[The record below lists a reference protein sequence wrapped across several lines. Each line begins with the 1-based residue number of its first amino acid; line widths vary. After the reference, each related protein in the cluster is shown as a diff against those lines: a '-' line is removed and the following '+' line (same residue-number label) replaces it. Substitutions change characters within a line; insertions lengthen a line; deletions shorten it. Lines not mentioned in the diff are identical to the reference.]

1 MRILHFLTNIYTGGA
16 EKFCV
21 DICNTQA
28 EISDNEIYLCVL
40 ERISENQTLAKML
53 SSKVKLISLNKERG
67 YSLTIFYKIYKLFS
81 KINPDIVHLHSR
93 DLIYASPSIL
103 IKRIPS
109 VYTVHTMANKQFN
122 KYFRS
127 YMKFLFNVFP
137 SFFTPVSISKSVRKS
152 VQKTYG
158 KHLKKYIFNGS
169 SDLVLS
175 PESDNVINEINKLKK
190 DENTLKFLFVGR
202 IAQEKN
208 TLLLV
213 KAFNALLDDSKN
225 VCLCIV
231 GYDGTMDQS
240 YINQC
245 KKENKYPE
253 RIKFV
258 GRKENIADYLQSV
271 DAMCLTSNYEGLGIV
286 ALEAFSMGIP
296 VLSTPSGGP
305 SDIIIS
311 GLNGDISKEITV
323 ESYMEV
329 LNRFTEVPLRNKKEI
344 IELYKEKYTMT
355 TCALQY
361 LKLYETKTIQ
371 E

>member
-1 MRILHFLTNIYTGGA
+1 MQKSF
-16 EKFCV
+16 
-21 DICNTQA
+21 
-28 EISDNEIYLCVL
+28 VL
-40 ERISENQTLAKML
+40 ERINENQPLAKMV
-53 SSKVKLISLNKERG
+53 SPKVTLISLNKEGG
-67 YSLTIFYKIYKLFS
+67 YSMKMFYKIYQLSS
-81 KINPDIVHLHSR
+81 KINPDIIHFHSR

-103 IKRIPS
+103 MKRIPS
-109 VYTVHTMANKQFN
+109 VYTVHTMANKQYN

-127 YMKFLFNVFP
+127 YMKILFNKFP
-137 SFFTPVSISKSVRKS
+137 SIFTPVAISKSVLES

-158 KHLKKYIFNGS
+158 KHLIKYIFNGS
-169 SDLVLS
+169 SELVLS
-175 PESDNVINEINKLKK
+175 SESNNVINEINKLKK
-190 DENTLKFLFVGR
+190 DENTLKFLSVGR

-213 KAFNALLDDSKN
+213 KAFNALLDDYKN

-258 GRKENIADYLQSV
+258 GRKENVADYLQSV
-271 DAMCLTSNYEGLGIV
+271 DAMCLTSNYEGLGIA

-305 SDIIIS
+305 SDIIIP
-311 GLNGDISKEITV
+311 GLNGYLSEKITV

-344 IELYKEKYTMT
+344 IELYKEKYTMN
-355 TCALQY
+355 TCALKY
-361 LKLYETKTIQ
+361 LKLYQTKL
-371 E
+371 